1 MSILHFSG
9 SFSANFGFAGQVLG
23 VMGRSKLILINSL
36 VAGILNI
43 VLNYILIPRYG
54 IIGAAIA
61 TGFSIFA
68 VNVARTIEIYF
79 FENFS
84 ILKPFLI
91 APVLLGAATGSIVLF
106 LKQLL
111 NYQVSLQ
118 SFIGYATVCLA
129 LYCILTW
136 VLILTN
142 EDKHLFYNFIIK
154 GKLRI

>member
-1 MSILHFSG
+1 MI
-9 SFSANFGFAGQVLG
+9 GFAGQILG
-23 VMGRSKLILINSL
+23 VLGRSKLILINSL